1 MPCNLSK
8 SLIPIKYQS
17 QYWDWYLPCLY
28 HRGTVRLKRQCF
40 KWKLQISMKK
50 VKSRFLSESHVGW
63 AQFDHWWN
71 WHKAY
76 NPEET
81 KWLACVN
88 SSNIISPAI
97 PSGMKEHHLDFSVT
111 ASKSPK
117 GSKTGFK
124 GVSLWQAQLTDAVD
138 FRMQMCLFVQ
148 RERRWMK
155 GRNKRAYFFCKSF
168 SELATMRTFSP
179 GETKFLG
186 VNMKE
191 KLKERRK

>member
-1 MPCNLSK
+1 MEK
-8 SLIPIKYQS
+8 RR
-17 QYWDWYLPCLY
+17 YLPWLY

-63 AQFDHWWN
+63 AQFDQFSHWWN
-71 WHKAY
+71 WHKAN

-111 ASKSPK
+111 ASKSAR

-124 GVSLWQAQLTDAVD
+124 GLVYGKHNWLMLLISECKCV
-138 FRMQMCLFVQ
+138 CLC
-148 RERRWMK
+148 K
-155 GRNKRAYFFCKSF
+155 GKEDEWRA
-168 SELATMRTFSP
+168 
-179 GETKFLG
+179 ETKEPISSVNLSVNLQQWGLSLLG
-186 VNMKE
+186 
-191 KLKERRK
+191 RQSS